1 MVNMTEPVRLLL
13 FCSLFLAA
21 CIDLRDRKIPNCF
34 LKYMIRIGFILHLA
48 ECGRSM
54 SISCMKN
61 AIYGLFLGGG
71 IFFLCYLL
79 SKGGIGAGDV
89 KLMATTGFCAGYT
102 EMKAIMILSVF
113 LAGAVCMGIVVM
125 GKGGRKIKIPFA
137 PFVWG
142 AFVLTLLLRK

>member
-1 MVNMTEPVRLLL
+1 M
-13 FCSLFLAA
+13 
-21 CIDLRDRKIPNCF
+21 
-34 LKYMIRIGFILHLA
+34 
-48 ECGRSM
+48 
-54 SISCMKN
+54 
-61 AIYGLFLGGG
+61 
-71 IFFLCYLL
+71 CYLL